1 MLANTE
7 TSLLTDNPST
17 ATKSNSASVNQ
28 AQQHQQHQQH
38 HQQSHQQS
46 SSVTSPQS
54 QFTQQEK
61 PLKMNTYIQLEIDQ
75 SNFNCLPRVCKFF
88 VSKLNLNEISGNFN
102 NTLAHAQNTNQNIT
116 SSMSLIL
123 AVKMQGNKR
132 SFRTIEIPM
141 HRTPTTSISGATQL
155 LTETKNSKILSTFSS
170 ADLNLSYHIT
180 YPHFIKK
187 DTNILYFYIQ
197 RKKKYKTK
205 TILGR

>member
-7 TSLLTDNPST
+7 TSLSTDNPSSV
-17 ATKSNSASVNQ
+17 TKSISASANQ
-28 AQQHQQHQQH
+28 TQQQQQHQP
-38 HQQSHQQS
+38 QSHQQS
-46 SSVTSPQS
+46 SSVASPQS
-54 QFTQQEK
+54 QLNQQEK

-88 VSKLNLNEISGNFN
+88 VSKLNLNESSGHFN
-102 NTLAHAQNTNQNIT
+102 NTLAQHTNQNVA

-141 HRTPTTSISGATQL
+141 HRTSATSISGTTQL
-155 LTETKNSKILSTFSS
+155 LPEINNSKISSIFTST
-170 ADLNLSYHIT
+170 DLNLSYHIT

-205 TILGR
+205 TILGRLI